1 WEQAIDDSTLR
12 TYIKVLRKLLGKNCI
27 ETHKGV
33 GYRFNP
39 L

>member
-1 WEQAIDDSTLR
+1 
-12 TYIKVLRKLLGKNCI
+12 KLLGKNCI

>member
-1 WEQAIDDSTLR
+1 
-12 TYIKVLRKLLGKNCI
+12 LRKLLGKNCI